1 MSSLLPALKFS
12 LIERYSGSYVLC
24 PYCVS
29 LIYPPRPHLPYLN
42 PSPHPPLDHSYSLQS
57 SQHHCP
63 LNSSQVRF
71 VLLLLPRRP
80 VRRHHKTCRNLLL
93 RQLKILVN
101 QALILVRLV
110 AHAAYRNRAN
120 LNPLPPQRRR
130 SLVARQCRRRR
141 NAAQQI

>member
-1 MSSLLPALKFS
+1 M
-12 LIERYSGSYVLC
+12 ERYSRSHILC
-24 PYCVS
+24 PRRVS
-29 LIYPPRPHLPYLN
+29 LIYPPRPHPPYLN

-57 SQHHCP
+57 SRHHYP

-71 VLLLLPRRP
+71 ILLLPPRRP
-80 VRRHHKTCRNLLL
+80 VRQHHKTRRDLLL

-130 SLVARQCRRRR
+130 SLVARQCQRRR
-141 NAAQQI
+141 NAAQQIRQVQRPS